1 MTKRPRKKEKNI
13 SNRNS
18 HLNSLNEVVC
28 SPTSEANKTMRIVIC
43 IFLVVAT
50 FAIYWQVQDH
60 EFINFDDTAYV
71 TENLNVQAGLTSE
84 SVEWA
89 FTTFA
94 TGNWFPLTWFSYMLD
109 YQLYGSHAKGYLLTV
124 GFAA

>member
-50 FAIYWQVQDH
+50 FAIYWQVKDH
-60 EFINFDDTAYV
+60 EFLNYDDKQYV
-71 TENLNVQAGLTSE
+71 THNLKVQAGLTRE
-84 SVEWA
+84 SVSWA
-89 FTTFA
+89 FTTSHHA
-94 TGNWFPLTWFSYMLD
+94 TWFPMTWLSHMLD
-109 YQLYGSHAKGYLLTV
+109 YQL
-124 GFAA
+124 

>member
-60 EFINFDDTAYV
+60 EFLNYDDHTYV
-71 TENLNVQAGLTSE
+71 TENSWVQTGLTIE
-84 SVEWA
+84 SVKM
-89 FTTFA
+89 FY
-94 TGNWFPLTWFSYMLD
+94 NY
-109 YQLYGSHAKGYLLTV
+109 
-124 GFAA
+124 